1 MVRVVA
7 GCAHYAYVKTPCFPV
22 FVTIAALIAT
32 PCAGSAQQMTG
43 IPAVDSAAVA
53 RAAYGRAAKALSQD
67 DLTTARREIERAAES
82 WPTQSSYLWADAVL
96 AARAGDTTTAIHALE
111 AYAELGLGRD
121 LNGEPAVSRLT
132 SLPAFAKIVAAHD
145 AHRAPLVHSRERG
158 SLPDSSFWPEGVDYD
173 ARTGRF
179 YIASVRHRTIAEL
192 RPDGSSR
199 ELLKRDGRSLGA
211 MLGVRI
217 DTARGV
223 LWATT
228 SGIPQ
233 MQGYAPGDS
242 AVAALLR
249 IRVSDGAIEKRWDI
263 RPVTGGHVLGD
274 VVIGPRGDVF
284 FTDSSE
290 PVFYRLRPGTD
301 SLESI
306 RSPLFHSLQGM
317 APSPDGRRVYVA
329 DYAHGMLIVDLVTRA
344 VIRVSDAPGSTSLG
358 CDGIVW
364 DRGSIVAVQNGVTPA
379 RVVRFILDAAGT
391 RFTRVDV
398 LDQNV
403 GVADE
408 PTIGTIAG
416 REFVYLA
423 NSQWDK
429 HDAAGT
435 PSRGRTLTR
444 PTLLAIPLPP

>member
-7 GCAHYAYVKTPCFPV
+7 STAHYAYVKTPCFPV
-22 FVTIAALIAT
+22 FVTIGAIISGACAL
-32 PCAGSAQQMTG
+32 SAQQMTG
-43 IPAVDSAAVA
+43 IAAVDSAAVA
-53 RAAYGRAAKALSQD
+53 RAAMGRAAKALSQD
-67 DLTTARREIERAAES
+67 DLAAARREVERAAES

-96 AARAGDTTTAIHALE
+96 AARAGDTTTTLHALE

-121 LNGEPAVSRLT
+121 LHGEPAVSRFV
-132 SLPAFAKIVAAHD
+132 SLPAFAKILAAHD
-145 AHRAPLVHSRERG
+145 AHRAPVVHSRVRG
-158 SLPDSSFWPEGVDYD
+158 LLPDSSFWPEGVDYD
-173 ARTGRF
+173 PRTGR
-179 YIASVRHRTIAEL
+179 YYVASVRHRTIAEL

-199 ELLKRDGRSLGA
+199 ELLPRDRRSLGA
-211 MLGVRI
+211 ILGVRV

-233 MQGYAPGDS
+233 MQGYVPADS

-249 IRVSDGAIEKRWDI
+249 IRVSDGAIERRWDI
-263 RPVTGGHVLGD
+263 RPVAGGHVLGD
-274 VVIGPRGDVF
+274 LVVGPRGDVF

-290 PVFYRLRPGTD
+290 PVFYRLRPGAD
-301 SLESI
+301 SLEAI

-329 DYAHGMLIVDLVTRA
+329 DYSHGMLIVDLATRA
-344 VIRVSDAPGSTSLG
+344 VTRVSDAPGSTSLG
-358 CDGIVW
+358 CDGIIW
-364 DRGSIVAVQNGVTPA
+364 DRGAIVAVQNGVSPA
-379 RVVRFILDAAGT
+379 RIVRFILDATGT
-391 RFTRVDV
+391 QFDRVDV

-416 REFVYLA
+416 REFVYVA

-435 PSRGRTLTR
+435 PIPGKTLT
-444 PTLLAIPLPP
+444 PPKLLAIPLPP

>member
-1 MVRVVA
+1 
-7 GCAHYAYVKTPCFPV
+7 
-22 FVTIAALIAT
+22 
-32 PCAGSAQQMTG
+32 MTG

-53 RAAYGRAAKALSQD
+53 RAAYGRAAKALSQA
-67 DLTTARREIERAAES
+67 DLATARREIERAAES

-121 LNGEPAVSRLT
+121 LHAEPAVSRLT
-132 SLPAFAKIVAAHD
+132 LLPALAKIVAAHD
-145 AHRAPLVHSRERG
+145 AHRAPVVHSRERG
-158 SLPDSSFWPEGVDYD
+158 TLPDSSFWPEGVDYD
-173 ARTGRF
+173 ARSGRF

-199 ELLKRDGRSLGA
+199 ELLPRDSRSLGA
-211 MLGVRI
+211 ILGVRV
-217 DTARGV
+217 DTTRGV

-233 MQGYAPGDS
+233 MQGYVPGDS
-242 AVAALLR
+242 VIAGLLR
-249 IRVSDGAIEKRWDI
+249 IRVSDGTIERRWDI
-263 RPVTGGHVLGD
+263 RAVAGGHVLGD
-274 VVIGPRGDVF
+274 LVIGPLGDVF
-284 FTDSSE
+284 FTDSTE
-290 PVFYRLRPGTD
+290 PVFYRLRPGAD

-329 DYAHGMLIVDLVTRA
+329 DYSLGMLIVDLTTFGVT
-344 VIRVSDAPGSTSLG
+344 RVSDAPGSTSLG
-358 CDGIVW
+358 CDGIIW
-364 DRGSIVAVQNGVTPA
+364 DRGAIVAVQNGVAPA

-416 REFVYLA
+416 REFVYVA

-429 HDAAGT
+429 HDAAGA
-435 PSRGRTLTR
+435 PVPGKTLTR
-444 PTLLAIPLPP
+444 PKLLAIPLPP